1 MPPKFKFT
9 KEQIIESAFNIVR
22 RKGWE
27 GLTTRSLAGELGA
40 SARPIYSFFKSI
52 GELEEDTV
60 KMAVDLLQEYMT
72 RKSTGDP
79 WHDHG
84 IGYVMFAMEEKYLF
98 KSINDDKH
106 IMYFKKY
113 GDFIWDTLTGTL
125 SEYPPFQGLTD
136 EQIFQIQLNRWLFA
150 HGLAFSASNPP
161 PDTWTRDNIISM
173 MTKGSAAICHGLRHQ
188 FKSTGKS

>member
-27 GLTTRSLAGELGA
+27 GLTTRSLAEELGA
-40 SARPIYSFFKSI
+40 SSRPIYSFFHSI
-52 GELEEDTV
+52 GELEEPIV
-60 KMAVDLLQEYMT
+60 KRAVDLLHEYMT
-72 RKSTGDP
+72 LKRSGDP

-113 GDFIWDTLTGTL
+113 GDSIWDTLTGTL
-125 SEYPPFQGLTD
+125 SEYPPFKGLTA
-136 EQIFQIQLNRWLFA
+136 EQIYQIQLNRWLFA

-161 PDTWTRDNIISM
+161 PDTWTRDRIFSTM
-173 MTKGSAAICHGLRHQ
+173 AKGSRAICDGLRRQ
-188 FKSTGKS
+188 F